1 MLNIGQLAQAGLLK
15 KYGTDEIIFHQGDPG
30 HEMFILLKGRVRLL
44 AHSADGTD
52 VPFMDVNAG
61 DFFGEMSLLE
71 NAPRSATVQA
81 VDDCMVIV
89 INETNFESVIA
100 QQPALA
106 LRIMKGMSKRIRQI
120 NEELA
125 QLKGEIISEEGSEP
139 AKQVDAPV
147 ISTSMQD
154 LSDLVPEGHQ
164 RYPDIAPPSDADY
177 LFEKEIDCPVCGQ
190 KFTTTMVRS
199 SKLKLKNVDSDL
211 RQTFE
216 DFNSLWYM
224 VWVCPH
230 CFYANFNFEFKKVD
244 HNMCQWVTSQT
255 ERMKATGFK
264 YSQPRRL
271 DEVFTAFY
279 LALNCLQNNKP
290 DASRIAK
297 VWLRL
302 SWLYADAH
310 DEAMYKYASQ
320 KALGYFSEAYYNAHR
335 NTSIEQDQHLTLL
348 LAELNLRTDHPEEAL
363 KHYRNSIVRKGGS
376 AILNRQAED
385 KIQEL
390 KELLH

>member
-1 MLNIGQLAQAGLLK
+1 MLNIGQLAQTGLLK

-44 AHSADGTD
+44 AHSTDGTD
-52 VPFMDVNAG
+52 IPFMDVNAG

-81 VDDCMVIV
+81 LDDCMVIV
-89 INETNFESVIA
+89 INETNFESIIA

-125 QLKGEIISEEGSEP
+125 QLKGEINSEEGSEP
-139 AKQVDAPV
+139 EHKVDTPA
-147 ISTSMQD
+147 TSSIQNI
-154 LSDLVPEGHQ
+154 SDLVPEGHGS
-164 RYPDIAPPSDADY
+164 YPDIAPPSDAEY

-199 SKLKLKNVDSDL
+199 SKLKLKGVDSDL

-216 DFNSLWYM
+216 GFNSLWYM

-244 HNMCQWVTSQT
+244 PNMRQWVTSQT

-297 VWLRL
+297 IWLRL

-320 KALGYFSEAYYNAHR
+320 KALEYFSEAYYNTHR
-335 NTSIEQDQHLTLL
+335 NTSVEQDQRLTLL